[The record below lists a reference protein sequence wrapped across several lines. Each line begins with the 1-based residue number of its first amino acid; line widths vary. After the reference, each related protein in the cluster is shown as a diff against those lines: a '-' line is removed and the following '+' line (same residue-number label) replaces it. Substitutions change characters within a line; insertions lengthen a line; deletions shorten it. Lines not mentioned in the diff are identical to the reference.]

1 MTERSHSKA
10 ERLLQLEQI
19 LLACPEG
26 LRKAEIARKLG
37 VHRATVGRYIEDLS
51 HRLPVWE
58 DDNLVGINRDD
69 YLSHVRLTL
78 HESMALHLAARL
90 MATRTDRHNPH
101 AASALRKIGQAL
113 REFAPQI
120 SRHLLAS
127 ADVMDDDA
135 RRHDP
140 VYLEVLET
148 LTRSWSEG
156 RMVHLWHRH
165 ESGQVYE
172 YDFAPYFIEPYAVGQ
187 TAHVIGWR
195 KPPGAIRTFKLER
208 IQRIEMIK
216 PARTYIIPEDFDPR
230 QVLQDAWGIWYTEA
244 EPVTVALKFHPRV
257 AHRVRE
263 TRWHCS
269 EQLEDQAD
277 GSLVWQARVAEP
289 QEMLPWIRGW
299 GADVEVLEPEELR
312 EALVREVRRMARVYG
327 VGHEPPLP
335 RYQLLWGKLSRDK
348 TRSHPLVCHMLDVAE
363 MTLALWHNALTAGQR
378 ARWAAALGLDDEATA
393 RLLAFW
399 AGLHDLGKASPA
411 FQRQWREA
419 EASLSAAGLPFSK
432 RFVDEFCPHGRITT
446 ATLRDVLA
454 AETGLP
460 ARAAARIAR
469 AVGGHHGA
477 WPTPADEQAVKSD
490 ERGGDEWDAVRRELL
505 RVLRDV
511 LQPPPFTSWPLS
523 NPADDNA
530 FLCWFSGLVSVAD
543 WLGSME
549 EHFPYVEAP
558 LHPAEYAR
566 RAAAQAHQA
575 LQSLHWTD
583 WQPPV
588 APLPFTELFSFQPSG
603 MQEEIIDL
611 AAQLDQPALVLIE
624 APTGSGKTEAALY
637 LADAWARTLQQR
649 GMYVAM
655 PTMATSNQMWER
667 VGRFL
672 RRRYP
677 QSDLSPLLVHSQA
690 RWVEPL
696 PEATLQDET
705 EESIA
710 AALAWFLPRKRSLLA
725 PCAVGTVD
733 QTLMSVLQA
742 RHFFVRLFGLSEK
755 TVIFDEIH
763 AYDTYM
769 STLFQRLLGWLR
781 AMGASVVL
789 LSATLPAQTRRNLLE
804 AYAGR
809 PLELP
814 PVEYPAITWAT
825 SGDAG
830 VVPLPRP
837 EDRRVALEWLS
848 REPEAVVEA
857 LRVDLHQ
864 GGCAV
869 VICNTVA
876 RAQEIY
882 RALKEAHLVP
892 DDALTLFHARY
903 PLAWRDEIE
912 KSILT
917 RFGKNGAR
925 PERAIVVATQVIEQS
940 LDLDFDVMVSDLAPV
955 DLIVQR
961 AGRLHRHPGRTRPEP
976 VAAPRLY
983 VAVDV
988 HEHAMPDFD
997 RDVRV
1002 YTPYLLL
1009 RSYLV
1014 LHGRDALTLPGE
1026 VAALIEAGYGD
1037 EPLPDTPPAL
1047 AAALDAA
1054 RQTMQQTEDKE
1065 EYEAR
1070 RRLVDEPSFDGL
1082 LTETRAGLEED
1093 APDVHAAFQALT
1105 RLGPPPISLVC
1116 LHQTPTGLNTEP
1128 DGSGVCVDLD
1138 RKPDAETTKALA
1150 RATVGVSHRELVKS
1164 LLAQEPPA
1172 AWRTHSL
1179 LRDHRVAIFLDGVY
1193 TCGGH
1198 TLHLSHELGL
1208 QVDPERHADQGTHR

>member
-1 MTERSHSKA
+1 MPKTDQDTKQKRIDLVY
-10 ERLLQLEQI
+10 RLLEQHD
-19 LLACPEG
+19 G
-26 LRKAEIARKLG
+26 LTEQEI
-37 VHRATVGRYIEDLS
+37 
-51 HRLPVWE
+51 
-58 DDNLVGINRDD
+58 
-69 YLSHVRLTL
+69 
-78 HESMALHLAARL
+78 AARL
-90 MATRTDRHNPH
+90 GFERRAVNNYLHELEIQGRVYKDGRDWLALHTRSNRLRRLDLTPEEAMTLYLATRLLVKQHDKRNESAELALGKLAEALTGDLDIGHEIFQ
-101 AASALRKIGQAL
+101 AAQELAQRPGDVSYSRVFRTIMQSYILRRKAAITYRPLHGKPFETEFSPYLLEPSAIGYATYVIGHSSVVNTLRTYKLQRIQQA
-113 REFAPQI
+113 A
-120 SRHLLAS
+120 
-127 ADVMDDDA
+127 
-135 RRHDP
+135 
-140 VYLEVLET
+140 
-148 LTRSWSEG
+148 LTREEYSVPADFPGLDYLRSAWSIIAGED
-156 RMVHLWHRH
+156 L
-165 ESGQVYE
+165 
-172 YDFAPYFIEPYAVGQ
+172 
-187 TAHVIGWR
+187 
-195 KPPGAIRTFKLER
+195 IRVKLR
-208 IQRIEMIK
+208 FS
-216 PARTYIIPEDFDPR
+216 AG
-230 QVLQDAWGIWYTEA
+230 VTE
-244 EPVTVALKFHPRV
+244 
-257 AHRVRE
+257 RVRE
-263 TRWHCS
+263 TQWHPSQEIDDDPDHPNGCIWTAKI
-269 EQLEDQAD
+269 AD
-277 GSLVWQARVAEP
+277 LTDFI
-289 QEMLPWIRGW
+289 PWVRGW
-299 GADVEVLEPEELR
+299 GADVEVLEPEGLK
-312 EALVREVRRMARVYG
+312 EALVREVKKMARVYG
-327 VGHEPPLP
+327 VSNEPPLP
-335 RYQLLWGKLSRDK
+335 RYQLLWAKLSRDK
-348 TRSHPLVCHMLDVAE
+348 TRSHPLICHLLDVAE
-363 MTLALWHNALTAGQR
+363 MTQTLWRDALTAGQR
-378 ARWAAALGLDDEATA
+378 ARWAVALGLDDEAA
-393 RLLAFW
+393 GRLLAFW

-419 EASLSAAGLPFSK
+419 EASLSTAGLPFPK

-446 ATLRDVLA
+446 ATLPAMLT
-454 AETGLP
+454 AETGLSP
-460 ARAAARIAR
+460 RPAARIAR

-477 WPTPADEQAVKSD
+477 WPTPAEEQAVKSD
-490 ERGGDEWDAVRRELL
+490 ERGGAEWDAVRRDLL
-505 RVLRDV
+505 HVLRDV
-511 LQPPPFTSWPLS
+511 LQPSTLADWPLS
-523 NPADDNA
+523 RADDNA
-530 FLCWFSGLVSVAD
+530 FLTWFSGLVSVAD

-558 LHPAEYAR
+558 LEPAQYAR
-566 RAAAQAHQA
+566 RAATQAQDA
-575 LQSLHWTD
+575 LPSLHWTD
-583 WQPPV
+583 WQPPA
-588 APLPFTELFSFQPSG
+588 APLPFTELFPFQPSD
-603 MQEEIIDL
+603 MQKKVIDL
-611 AAQLDQPALVLIE
+611 AAQLNQPALVLIE

-637 LADAWARTLQQR
+637 LADAWARALQQR

-667 VGRFL
+667 VGEFL

-690 RWVEPL
+690 RWVEPP

-705 EESIA
+705 EEAIA

-733 QTLMSVLQA
+733 QALMSVLQA

-781 AMGASVVL
+781 AMSASVVL
-789 LSATLPAQTRRNLLE
+789 LSATLPAQTRRDLLE

-809 PLELP
+809 PLNLP

-837 EDRRVALEWLS
+837 EDRRVALRWLS
-848 REPEAVVEA
+848 REPEAVVDV
-857 LRVDLHQ
+857 LRTTLQ
-864 GGCAV
+864 EGGCAA
-869 VICNTVA
+869 VICNTITRV
-876 RAQEIY
+876 QEIY

-903 PLAWRDEIE
+903 PLARRNEIE
-912 KSILT
+912 KGVLA

-961 AGRLHRHPGRTRPEP
+961 AGRLHRHPGRTRPDP

-983 VAVDV
+983 VAVDA
-988 HEHAMPDFD
+988 EGDAMPDFG
-997 RDVRV
+997 RDVYV

-1014 LHGRDALTLPGE
+1014 LRGRDVLTLPGE

-1054 RQTMQQTEDKE
+1054 RQKMQQTEDKE

-1070 RRLVDEPSFDGL
+1070 RRLVGKPSFDEL

-1105 RLGPPPISLVC
+1105 RLGPPTIPLVC
-1116 LHQTPTGLNTEP
+1116 LHKTPAGLNTEP
-1128 DGSGVCVDLD
+1128 DGSGASVDLD

-1150 RATVGVSHRELVKS
+1150 RATVGVSHRELVKF

-1193 TCGGH
+1193 TCGDH
-1198 TLHLSHELGL
+1198 TLHLSRELGL
-1208 QVDPERHADQGTHR
+1208 QVDPERHADQTQR